1 MYHCEWCYAWYQK
14 ATYYSNFLS
23 CRHSLHLRCGT
34 TSEDL
39 VLAKAMRGN
48 HNYLLFKREDRPCIP
63 TFAGITGHEID
74 P

>member
-1 MYHCEWCYAWYQK
+1 
-14 ATYYSNFLS
+14 
-23 CRHSLHLRCGT
+23 
-34 TSEDL
+34 
-39 VLAKAMRGN
+39 MRGN